1 MSRTK
6 KVVEESVTPQQLE
19 DYAEIRYR
27 DEMEQKPEPVDILPY
42 TTNIWQAIANFQAE
56 VPILIQNST
65 ASKYTYVDL
74 AEIVRV
80 ITPLLRKH
88 KLAYIQPLT
97 GKAEITT
104 ILFHTETGEQV
115 KSTIEIPIIELDYMN
130 LYQSIGSAITYYRRY
145 SISSLLNL
153 ISEKDNDAQ
162 GTQKRV
168 QKAPEP
174 VGKKKLNDEELAEA
188 IRMIDNNEYSLE
200 KLQRNYYL
208 TTEQMSH
215 LRTYYGTKN

>member
-1 MSRTK
+1 M
-6 KVVEESVTPQQLE
+6 VENSVTPQDTE
-19 DYAEIRYR
+19 DYAEARYR
-27 DEMEQKPEPVDILPY
+27 SEMEQKPEVADVLPY
-42 TTNIWQAIANFQAE
+42 STSIWQAIANFQSE

-65 ASKYTYVDL
+65 TSKYTYVDL

-80 ITPLLRKH
+80 ITPLLRKN

-115 KSTIEIPIIELDYMN
+115 TSKVEIPIVELDYMN

-174 VGKKKLNDEELAEA
+174 VGKKRLNDEELSEA

-200 KLQRNYYL
+200 KLQKNYYL
-208 TTEQMSH
+208 TTEQMSK
-215 LRTYYGTKN
+215 LRTHYGNKD